1 MKGFL
6 KEVFSWIQII
16 VIAALIAFLLNNFVI
31 ANSRVPSAS
40 MENTIMTGSRL
51 IGSRLHYNFTDPK
64 RGDIIIFRY
73 PDDESIFFVKRIIG
87 IGGDTIDIIDGKVFL
102 NGTSNPLD
110 EPYIKEAMIPEES
123 VHYEVPEGAYF
134 CLGDNRNNSGD
145 SRRWKN
151 TFVYRNKIIA
161 KVLFQYFPS
170 IKKIS

>member
-73 PDDESIFFVKRIIG
+73 PDD
-87 IGGDTIDIIDGKVFL
+87 
-102 NGTSNPLD
+102 
-110 EPYIKEAMIPEES
+110 
-123 VHYEVPEGAYF
+123 
-134 CLGDNRNNSGD
+134 
-145 SRRWKN
+145 
-151 TFVYRNKIIA
+151 
-161 KVLFQYFPS
+161 
-170 IKKIS
+170 